1 MKHIKKQRHYFASKV
16 QSSQNYGFSCSHV
29 WMWELDKESRVSENW
44 CFWAVV
50 LEKTLESPLV
60 CKEIHPVHPK
70 GYQSWIF
77 IGKADA
83 EAETL
88 ILWPP
93 DAENRLVWKDPDAR
107 EDWRQK
113 EKGMTEDEMVGWPQ
127 WVNGHEFE
135 QGLGDG
141 DGQGSLACWSPWG
154 CKELDT
160 TELLNWTEPFV
171 NLPGK
176 NTVRIFKLHDSRC
189 SMIKFQTE
197 TKISNLINSIE

>member
-1 MKHIKKQRHYFASKV
+1 
-16 QSSQNYGFSCSHV
+16 
-29 WMWELDKESRVSENW
+29 
-44 CFWAVV
+44 
-50 LEKTLESPLV
+50 
-60 CKEIHPVHPK
+60 
-70 GYQSWIF
+70 
-77 IGKADA
+77 
-83 EAETL
+83 
-88 ILWPP
+88 
-93 DAENRLVWKDPDAR
+93 
-107 EDWRQK
+107 
-113 EKGMTEDEMVGWPQ
+113 MTEDEMVGWPQ

-154 CKELDT
+154 RKELDT

-176 NTVRIFKLHDSRC
+176 NTVRMFKLHDSRR